1 MIDLFKRFLIFC
13 SAADTTLLAQCPKS
27 EQIKY
32 QGIGA
37 TILFTAML
45 ASVSGG
51 YALFTVFGT
60 YPMSIILGLFWGIII
75 FNLDRFIIS
84 SVKKS
89 RSFSKEILQV
99 IPRVMLAIFLAIV
112 ISKPLE
118 LRIFQ
123 QEIDEYLHYTGME
136 KIADLDSVYAVKTQI
151 EFNRIDAL
159 KQETAALFELREQH
173 YEEYK
178 CECEGTCGTGEKG
191 IGSECLRKELK
202 YLKTDG
208 EYKELKAR
216 NDTLIAG
223 LLTDIKNL
231 TAERDSYK
239 KELEQNFADGLMAR
253 LNALGDLPFIPS
265 LFIMLLL
272 FGIETAPILVKLLSP
287 YGPYDNLLKVC
298 EYEFELQE
306 IEAVND
312 LNQQLNTRLTI
323 ASGYEKQRI
332 DKELEEQEASLKLVN
347 EAHRELIREQLKVW
361 MNEEKQKLMN
371 TKESRA

>member
-1 MIDLFKRFLIFC
+1 MINRFKQFLIFC
-13 SAADTTLLAQCPKS
+13 SAADASLLEQCPNS

-37 TILFTAML
+37 TILFTASL
-45 ASVSGG
+45 AAVSGG

-60 YPMSIILGLFWGIII
+60 YPMSIALGLFWGVII

-89 RSFSKEILQV
+89 RSFTSEILQV
-99 IPRVMLAIFLAIV
+99 IPRVLLAIFLAIV

-136 KIADLDSVYAVKTQI
+136 KVAELDSVYMLKTQI

-159 KQETAALFELREQH
+159 KAETAALFELREQH

-191 IGSECLRKELK
+191 VGSECLRKERK
-202 YLKTDG
+202 YLKTDA
-208 EYKELKAR
+208 EYNELKAR

-223 LLTDIKNL
+223 LLADVNSL
-231 TAERDSYK
+231 NNERDTYK
-239 KELEQNFADGLMAR
+239 KELEENFAAGLMAR
-253 LNALGDLPFIPS
+253 LNALGELPFLPS

-323 ASGYEKQRI
+323 ASGLEKQRI
-332 DKELEEQEASLKLVN
+332 EKEMEEHEASMKLVN
-347 EAHRELIREQLKVW
+347 EAHRELMREQLKAW
-361 MNEEKQKLMN
+361 MHEEKQKLVN
-371 TKESRA
+371 PSEPKS

>member
-1 MIDLFKRFLIFC
+1 MINRFKKFLIFC
-13 SAADTTLLAQCPKS
+13 SAADASLLEQCPNS

-37 TILFTAML
+37 TILFTAIL
-45 ASVSGG
+45 AAVSGG
-51 YALFTVFGT
+51 YAFFTVFGT
-60 YPMSIILGLFWGIII
+60 YPMSIALGLFWGIII

-89 RSFSKEILQV
+89 RSFTSEILQV

-136 KIADLDSVYAVKTQI
+136 KIAELDSVYMVKTQI

-159 KQETAALFELREQH
+159 KAETAAFFELREQH

-191 IGSECLRKELK
+191 VGSECLRKERK
-202 YLKTDG
+202 YLKTDA

-216 NDTLIAG
+216 NDTLIVG
-223 LLTDIKNL
+223 LLADINTL
-231 TAERDSYK
+231 NNERDTYK
-239 KELEQNFADGLMAR
+239 KELEENFATGLMAR
-253 LNALGDLPFIPS
+253 LNALGELPFLPS

-323 ASGYEKQRI
+323 ASGLEKQRVE
-332 DKELEEQEASLKLVN
+332 KELEEHEASMKLVN
-347 EAHRELIREQLKVW
+347 EAHRELVREQLKAW
-361 MNEEKQKLMN
+361 MKEEKQKLVN
-371 TKESRA
+371 PSEPKT